1 MKVTLTLILFL
12 AVAVACTTTK
22 VYVPANENVN
32 KREPATL
39 VELQQGHDIF
49 VKSCGK
55 CHKLKKP
62 ESRNPQE
69 WTKALLK
76 MGPKAKLS
84 KEQTDL
90 VYKYV
95 VNY

>member
-1 MKVTLTLILFL
+1 MKVTLTLILLL
-12 AVAVACTTTK
+12 AIVACTTTK

-32 KREPATL
+32 KREPASL

-62 ESRNPQE
+62 DSRTAQE
-69 WTKALLK
+69 WTKVLVK

-84 KEQTDL
+84 KEQTAL